1 MQKIIIWAEF
11 KNILSTHEI
20 SNKADIKLTIQGS
33 MKKVD
38 LVSQLDLI
46 SGYEFEIDEHGE
58 YCISLEN
65 THVKYKENFIL
76 DPSIK
81 DVEIAID

>member
-11 KNILSTHEI
+11 KNILSPHEI

-38 LVSQLDLI
+38 IVSELDLI

-65 THVKYKENFIL
+65 RHVKYKENFIL

-81 DVEIAID
+81 DVEITID